1 MNKHFPILLLRYHF
15 SSNSFT
21 DEGFL
26 LLSVVCWASLVHD
39 HTRNFLSL
47 ASLSCFPNKS
57 SIILGMALLYSS
69 KAAITVIQIK
79 DEKDSYH
86 QEDFRDY
93 STEML
98 EKIKD
103 VASNI
108 PTAAILHPPYHLIW
122 RIVHGFLRVHMH
134 EIHNA
139 SEGRQK
145 AHFDPKWGHLEWG
158 RKDAKKKKICM
169 QFSCSSERESS
180 SHISQKGTVG
190 ARQQAQLVLI
200 NKHITRD
207 RKTANN
213 SAFYTVLQKQSF
225 RF

>member
-1 MNKHFPILLLRYHF
+1 MNKHFSILLLRYHF

-47 ASLSCFPNKS
+47 ASLLCFPNKP

-108 PTAAILHPPYHLIW
+108 PTAAILHHPYHLIW

-158 RKDAKKKKICM
+158 RKDEKKKKLHAVFM
-169 QFSCSSERESS
+169 QLRKRKQFTHFTKRHCWSS
-180 SHISQKGTVG
+180 STSTVG
-190 ARQQAQLVLI
+190 ANQQAHHKRSE
-200 NKHITRD
+200 NC
-207 RKTANN
+207 
-213 SAFYTVLQKQSF
+213 
-225 RF
+225 